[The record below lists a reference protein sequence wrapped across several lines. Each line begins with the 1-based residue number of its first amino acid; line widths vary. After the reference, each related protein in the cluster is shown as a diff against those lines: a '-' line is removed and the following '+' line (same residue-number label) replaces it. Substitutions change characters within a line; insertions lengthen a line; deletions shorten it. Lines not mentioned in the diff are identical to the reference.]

1 MGICC
6 IPSTHITHFHFETFS
21 NSPIPPATTGK
32 AATNISESFQD
43 MPEIPGKY
51 SGYGIKKL
59 PAYKCDLN
67 IDELTNLRNHF
78 WKTKISSNNKYR
90 VIRQAILFDDSK
102 SEEFLTKNGFRL
114 VEGCINQIKDEHEVL
129 YCIPNYCINEP
140 FFEKCLLPVDGDAA
154 HNEKEI
160 KITLS
165 ESDIRVTFNVKE
177 GVTGK
182 EIKEMYIKEK
192 GYDCKVEAIRL
203 FFGGNEIKNE
213 ELLYQHKIKVGYIIQ
228 VGRVV

>member
-1 MGICC
+1 M
-6 IPSTHITHFHFETFS
+6 
-21 NSPIPPATTGK
+21 
-32 AATNISESFQD
+32 
-43 MPEIPGKY
+43 
-51 SGYGIKKL
+51 
-59 PAYKCDLN
+59 
-67 IDELTNLRNHF
+67 
-78 WKTKISSNNKYR
+78 
-90 VIRQAILFDDSK
+90 
-102 SEEFLTKNGFRL
+102 
-114 VEGCINQIKDEHEVL
+114 L
-129 YCIPNYCINEP
+129 YYIPNYCINEP

-213 ELLYQHKIKVGYIIQ
+213 ELLYQHKIKEGYIIQ
-228 VGRVV
+228 VARVV